1 MVGALFKALA
11 ASQVDGEVNKL
22 TFRLWSMFNL
32 REITTYL
39 LSPKEYSMSSSESF
53 VGAIVG
59 EKTKSCIATT

>member
-1 MVGALFKALA
+1 MAMVGALFKALA

-39 LSPKEYSMSSSESF
+39 LSPKEYVIIGIF
-53 VGAIVG
+53 RRCNRRG
-59 EKTKSCIATT
+59 KN